1 MAKTVNIKN
10 KEKALAALLDAP
22 TLTAAASAAGL
33 DRRTLFNYLHD
44 DFEFAR
50 EYKYQRQLR
59 AIERAEQAA
68 GEREAA
74 LQAIRDMMNDGEVPA
89 AIRLKAAERLL
100 DVANDGFIRQGSVAG
115 DIWQGHCGLDFD
127 LVM

>member
-1 MAKTVNIKN
+1 MAKTIKAAD
-10 KEKALAALLDAP
+10 KERALAALLDAP
-22 TLTAAASAAGL
+22 TFTAAAAAAGL
-33 DRRTLFNYLHD
+33 DRRTLYNYLRN

-50 EYKYQRQLR
+50 EYKHQRQLR

-100 DVANDGFIRQGSVAG
+100 DVANDGFIKQGSVAG
-115 DIWQGHCGLDFD
+115 DLLDSHCGLTFD
-127 LVM
+127 SF

>member
-22 TLTAAASAAGL
+22 TLTAAAAAAGL
-33 DRRTLFNYLHD
+33 DRRTIFNYLHG

-50 EYKYQRQLR
+50 AYKYQRQLR

-100 DVANDGFIRQGSVAG
+100 DVANDGFIRQGSEAG

-127 LVM
+127 IVM